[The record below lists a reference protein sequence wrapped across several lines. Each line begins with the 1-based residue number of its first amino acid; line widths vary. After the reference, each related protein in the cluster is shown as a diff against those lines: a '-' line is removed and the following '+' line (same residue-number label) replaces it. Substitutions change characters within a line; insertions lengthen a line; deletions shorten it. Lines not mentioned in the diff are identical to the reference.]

1 MSAQLQPITLQ
12 QDKLPQELLLT
23 LDKALLTSK
32 HSGWAWSLT
41 RDNRRVCSGSGMFGY
56 PASQLTHM
64 MESHPQATALYLSA
78 PLHSGFITLD
88 ELLPSLK
95 AAGIREINLPSID
108 NAWWI
113 FGKAEDKSF
122 DSGIVINYFPINHIA
137 SQVYY
142 GPYTVKTKSRPWIT
156 CITATNMRGGH
167 VDMQIFNNDF
177 GFKQRIRQSVMSSHA
192 VITDGSVSSKAYQ
205 GLRNSAGCELLLHE
219 YKDEASLRAFLANLA
234 QMQLSTA
241 VVIANYNTC
250 MQLQQSGLVDEF
262 LLSYQLLDSPHI
274 EPIHSTPST
283 IANLAEWTVVD
294 SHLLSLGVQVELIKK
309 PF

>member
-1 MSAQLQPITLQ
+1 MNAQLQPITLQ
-12 QDKLPQELLLT
+12 QGKLPRELLLT

-32 HSGWAWSLT
+32 HAGWAWSLT

-56 PASQLTHM
+56 PASQLIHM
-64 MESHPQATALYLSA
+64 IKSHTQATALYLSA
-78 PLHSGFITLD
+78 PLHSDFITLD
-88 ELLPSLK
+88 ELIPSLK
-95 AAGIREINLPSID
+95 AAGIRELNIPSID

-113 FGKAEDKSF
+113 FGKQQDKSVI
-122 DSGIVINYFPINHIA
+122 SGIVINDFPMNHIA

-142 GPYTVKTKSRPWIT
+142 GPYTLKTKSRPWIT
-156 CITATNMRGGH
+156 CITATNMRGGN

-177 GFKQRIRQSVMSSHA
+177 GFKQRIRQSILSSHA
-192 VITDGSVSSKAYQ
+192 VITDSSVSSKAYQ

-219 YKDEASLRAFLANLA
+219 YQDEPGLRAFLSNLA
-234 QMQLSTA
+234 RMQLSTA
-241 VVIANYNTC
+241 VIIANYNTC
-250 MQLQQSGLVDEF
+250 MQLQESGLVDEF
-262 LLSYQLLDSPHI
+262 LLSYQLLDSPQI
-274 EPIHSTPST
+274 ESIQSNQST